1 MILFV
6 ADMFAQDY
14 VGGAELTTEAIISD
28 SYIPVKK
35 IHSQFVNIDL
45 MKKNHDKIWIFGNFS
60 NLDERCILYAVK
72 NLNYF
77 VLEYDYKY
85 CLFRSPEKHISASGT
100 CDCETSKKAKLISAF
115 YKKALVTW
123 FMSESQRQKYISK
136 FSFLNSDNVKVLS
149 SVFSRQTL
157 DILKN
162 TNIEEKND
170 KWIILNSPSW
180 IKGVSTAVKHAEENN
195 LDYELVWGLEHLEFL
210 AKMAKSKGV
219 IYLPPG
225 GDTCP
230 RFIIEA
236 KILGCELI
244 INENVQHKNES
255 WFGSRDTI
263 LEYLEERTKVFW
275 GAVEDTTS
283 ELDVNDGHYNTKYNI
298 IVPFYNAEKWI
309 SKCIR
314 SVKEQRYGN
323 FQCTLIDDM
332 STDQSAV
339 CVERL
344 IKDDNRFKLIKNE
357 QKNYALKNIA
367 IAIDESSNED
377 DDVIILL
384 DGDDWLSSTMVLSRL
399 NEEYDD
405 KDCYVTYGSYVAHPD
420 GWLGPEPSQYPDE
433 VIQNNTFREDRWR
446 ASHLRTFRY
455 KMWRSIN
462 HDDLK
467 DSDGD
472 YYKMAY
478 DQAIMLPI
486 LEMASERSVY
496 IPDILHVYNRSNPLN
511 VDKIK
516 QRKQYLTALE
526 IRGKS
531 RYGRSS

>member
-1 MILFV
+1 
-6 ADMFAQDY
+6 MFASDY

-28 SYIPVKK
+28 SLLPVQKA
-35 IHSQFVNIDL
+35 HSQFIDVQI
-45 MKKNHDKIWIFGNFS
+45 MERHKDKIWIFGNFS
-60 NLDERCILYAVK
+60 NLNERCILYAAK

-85 CLFRSPEKHISASGT
+85 CEFRSPEKHVSAHGV
-100 CDCETSKKAKLISAF
+100 CNCENNRRAKLISAF
-115 YKKALVTW
+115 YKKALTTW
-123 FMSESQRQKYISK
+123 FMSENQRQKYISK
-136 FSFLNSDNVKVLS
+136 FSFLNSDNIKVLS

-157 DILKN
+157 DVLEN
-162 TNIEEKND
+162 TNIQEKNN

-180 IKGVSTAVKHAEENN
+180 IKGVSTAVEYAKENN
-195 LDYELVWGLEHLEFL
+195 LDYELVWGLEHSEFL

-244 INENVQHKNES
+244 INENVQHKNEP
-255 WFGSRDTI
+255 WFNSRDSI
-263 LEYLEERTKVFW
+263 LEYLKERTNVFW
-275 GAVEDTTS
+275 GAVEEAALKVDTI
-283 ELDVNDGHYNTKYNI
+283 DKNYDIKYNI

-314 SVKEQRYGN
+314 SVKNQRYNN

-332 STDQSAV
+332 STDQSAA
-339 CVERL
+339 CVEKL
-344 IKDDNRFKLIKNE
+344 IKNDSRFKLIKNK

-367 IAIDESSNED
+367 MAIESSDNKDE
-377 DDVIILL
+377 DVIILL
-384 DGDDWLSSTMVLSRL
+384 DGDDWFSSTMTLSRL
-399 NEEYDD
+399 NKEYDNEN
-405 KDCYVTYGSYVAHPD
+405 CYVTYGSYVIYPT
-420 GWLGPEPSQYPDE
+420 GWVGPEPSQYPDK
-433 VIQNNTFREDRWR
+433 VIQSNEFREDTWR

-455 KMWRSIN
+455 KMWKNID

-467 DSDGD
+467 DDCGD

-486 LEMASERSVY
+486 LEMASERIVY
-496 IPDILHVYNRSNPLN
+496 IPDILHVYNKENPIN

-516 QRKQYLTALE
+516 AIEQKNTANE
-526 IRGKS
+526 IRRKKK
-531 RYGRSS
+531 YERSP